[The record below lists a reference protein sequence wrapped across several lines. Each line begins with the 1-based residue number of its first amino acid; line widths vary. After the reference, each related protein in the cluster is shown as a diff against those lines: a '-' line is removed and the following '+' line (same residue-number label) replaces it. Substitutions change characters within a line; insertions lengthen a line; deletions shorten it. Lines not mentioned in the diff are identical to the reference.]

1 MITCVGVEQ
10 VKFTTPLKLMGKV
23 ECYMQDIVQTM
34 NQTLQIIAGSSFKE
48 QKSLERKEWIKRDP
62 AQITLLV
69 NNILWSTNVE
79 DAFQKLQGGNMNSLK
94 DYLTTAIELLTQLI
108 KMVQGD
114 LDKPLRQKLMCLITM
129 DTHARDVVIRLIDE
143 HVRKA
148 DEFQW
153 QSQLKFYWATD
164 NA

>member
-1 MITCVGVEQ
+1 MITCVGIEL
-10 VKFTTPLKLMGKV
+10 VKFTQPLKLVGKV
-23 ECYMQDIVQTM
+23 ECYMQDIVKTM
-34 NQTLQIIAGSSFKE
+34 NQTLYTITGSSFKE

-69 NNILWSTNVE
+69 NNIAWSTNVE
-79 DAFQKLQGGNMNSLK
+79 DAFLKLQGGNMNSLK
-94 DYLTTAIELLTQLI
+94 DYLTTAIELLTELI

-148 DEFQW
+148 DEF
-153 QSQLKFYWATD
+153 
-164 NA
+164 